1 MYVHR
6 SFFSSFLPSSFSYYD
21 VNNIKTLSSTVKEK
35 YGSSYGSSA
44 SELSS
49 TDSESAES
57 EDEDGEELTATMD
70 AAILRTLA
78 RIKRKDP
85 AIYESG
91 TNIFGGTFR
100 LFFSS

>member
-1 MYVHR
+1 M
-6 SFFSSFLPSSFSYYD
+6 L
-21 VNNIKTLSSTVKEK
+21 ITLKTLYSTVKEK

-78 RIKRKDP
+78 RIRRKDP

-91 TNIFGGTFR
+91 INVFGGTFP
-100 LFFSS
+100 LFPLKKES